1 MASKIQQG
9 SAAEALACR
18 YLQARGLTV
27 VDRNYVCR
35 VGELDLIMQDGAY
48 LVFVEVRSR
57 HDNSH
62 GTPAETVT
70 KTKQRRIIR
79 AANYYLQRHHAD
91 IPCRFDVIAI
101 TPNQTDP
108 EWIKD
113 AFQVF

>member
-1 MASKIQQG
+1 MVSKIQQG
-9 SAAEALACR
+9 NAAEMLACH
-18 YLQARGLTV
+18 YLEARGLTLV
-27 VDRNYVCR
+27 ERNYLCR
-35 VGELDLIMQDGAY
+35 VGELDLIMQDGDY

-57 HDNSH
+57 HDNRH
-62 GTPAETVT
+62 GTPAETIT

-91 IPCRFDVIAI
+91 VPCRFDVIAI
-101 TPNQTDP
+101 APGQTDL